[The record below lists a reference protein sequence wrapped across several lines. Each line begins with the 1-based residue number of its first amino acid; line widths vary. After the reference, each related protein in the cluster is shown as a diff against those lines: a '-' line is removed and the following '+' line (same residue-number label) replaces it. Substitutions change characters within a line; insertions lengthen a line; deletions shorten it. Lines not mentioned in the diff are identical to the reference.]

1 MQDDKDFDYNG
12 RKSKIENFELNI
24 DHKYDNE
31 KNKNDIMSYSNN
43 KNVHRYYKNIIKV
56 KKSAKNKKFS
66 ILLFLPL

>member
-43 KNVHRYYKNIIKV
+43 KNVHRYYKNIGFEWQLMEQDR
-56 KKSAKNKKFS
+56 FS
-66 ILLFLPL
+66 PT